1 MRSQDEFPIRKVT
14 FAAKAE
20 HESIKN
26 YKVLQQFF
34 GMKGVTKHVDVEK
47 LMKGKPM
54 DNLEFLQW
62 LKGFYDEQCTNIPYD
77 ALARR
82 RGLGYQPAAAATF
95 RPSKPTSASRSARF
109 SRRRRCRASR
119 HQRGVVPAPGGCCAR
134 GRGRGPHDSH
144 PRSVAA
150 PRPRSAARPL
160 CAPPACSRRP
170 RR

>member
-1 MRSQDEFPIRKVT
+1 MEQRIARFWILYFRYGVHKLLNCMPPIILRSQDEFPIRKVT

-62 LKGFYDEQCTNIPYD
+62 LKGFYDEQCTNLPYD

-95 RPSKPTSASRSARF
+95 RPSKPTSASRSA
-109 SRRRRCRASR
+109 
-119 HQRGVVPAPGGCCAR
+119 P
-134 GRGRGPHDSH
+134 
-144 PRSVAA
+144 
-150 PRPRSAARPL
+150 SAA
-160 CAPPACSRRP
+160 AAAAGRRGISAG
-170 RR
+170 